1 MKFRAITK
9 KNYKNGQALATNN
22 VREAGKTKLLAGGSD
37 YAELRARETFLCDI
51 ITIM

>member
-1 MKFRAITK
+1 MKFSAITK

-37 YAELRARETFLCDI
+37 YAELWARETFLYDI
-51 ITIM
+51 ITVM